1 MRALAVLVGLV
12 AILVISH
19 TARAV
24 DDDLERTWRHAL
36 VNLPGENGTVRGWI
50 EDMDTRLRQ
59 GAGRFPT
66 VIHLHGCAGLNQA
79 SYTIAKTLVAH
90 GYAVIMPDSFARE
103 HKPQSCDPRTLRH
116 SMHRGVIGWRRAE
129 ANRAIRGARGLDW
142 VDPDNLFLWGFSEG
156 AIAAATVTGEPV
168 NARVVEGWTCHA
180 GWSEY
185 KGLQAPEGEPV
196 LALLGAND
204 PWFTASYHRGDCGE
218 FMAGRQGSR
227 SVVFEAPQFLAKKH
241 FLSWHE
247 DIQMQVLEFLADN
260 RRD

>member
-1 MRALAVLVGLV
+1 M
-12 AILVISH
+12 
-19 TARAV
+19 
-24 DDDLERTWRHAL
+24 ERTWRRAL